1 MNRVKTG
8 ASRARKPVT
17 LFARGAR
24 FMAMPGVL
32 AVMSGASALAAA
44 TGLSPPPAP
53 AGLGHAVCRPKDL
66 APAPGGARADLRS

>member
-1 MNRVKTG
+1 MSRVNTG
-8 ASRARKPVT
+8 VSRAHKPVT

-24 FMAMPGVL
+24 FMAMPGIL

-44 TGLSPPPAP
+44 PGVSPPPAP

-66 APAPGGARADLRS
+66 APAPDGARADLRS

>member
-8 ASRARKPVT
+8 TPRARKPFT

-32 AVMSGASALAAA
+32 AVMSGASALTAAP
-44 TGLSPPPAP
+44 GVSPQPAP

-66 APAPGGARADLRS
+66 APAPGGARADLGL